1 MAQVRTLSTAR
12 DTTTVG
18 PILPTTTGPI
28 LEGLALEG
36 LDLGCTL
43 CPAAELPWL
52 GSGFTYPRLSLPDFY
67 LPKLGR
73 MLVISAM
80 S

>member
-12 DTTTVG
+12 DTTIVG

-28 LEGLALEG
+28 LEGLALGG

-52 GSGFTYPRLSLPDFY
+52 GNGSPTLGLVCQISTYQS
-67 LPKLGR
+67 
-73 MLVISAM
+73 
-80 S
+80 